1 MCSRIT
7 KNRKNV
13 CYSMM
18 TDYRRRA
25 FISQMRAFHPEH
37 FPERSANQRYSQIF
51 VDNPDYLAPEFRCK
65 LQEKHVVH
73 PDISVEEE
81 SMLFAFL
88 EDIDGFDDIEDYN
101 VVDELE
107 LTSYSRMKLNGVKI
121 TIMDSEDR
129 KGTCDS
135 IVCGRYAIGEEHD
148 GSPVEKFYFG
158 QVKHI
163 AVVREV
169 ILLCVQWFK
178 TGDLSYD
185 QHQGLKIIPVS
196 LMDQDQMWI
205 TATHVLNQQHILLRP
220 SKSSKDFH
228 VMIKI

>member
-1 MCSRIT
+1 
-7 KNRKNV
+7 
-13 CYSMM
+13 MM

-25 FISQMRAFHPEH
+25 FISQMRAIHPEH
-37 FPERSANQRYSQIF
+37 FPERSSNQRYSQIF

-65 LQEKHVVH
+65 LQDKHEVH
-73 PDISVEEE
+73 PEIVGEEE

-88 EDIDGFDDIEDYN
+88 EDHDGFDDIEDYST
-101 VVDELE
+101 VDELD
-107 LTSYSRMKLNGVKI
+107 LKTYSRMKLNGVKI
-121 TIMDSEDR
+121 TTMELEER

-135 IVCGRYAIGEEHD
+135 IVCGRYTIGEAHD

-169 ILLCVQWFK
+169 TLLCVQWFQ
-178 TGDLSYD
+178 TGDLSDD

-205 TATHVLNQQHILLRP
+205 TATHILNQQHILLRP
-220 SKSSKDFH
+220 SKRSKNFH